1 MRRWNSQ
8 KKSIRILSTR
18 KCKTL
23 CVIVYHIWLCTYL
36 GLLPSNFYLQFGG
49 KSMGR
54 VYSNELGS
62 FFCQQTDFFSV
73 QRLQCVLLF
82 FQEVRTL
89 MLYLCLTCVIPVLYQ
104 SFHVIIFQ
112 KLLISYPY
120 PCQCSCLCLCF
131 LAFLFYIDIRLICI
145 MIMVVQVK
153 GGSIKCLVSS
163 FFVAH
168 RCSITHMR
176 DFRHVCYDIDAH
188 AYLLMYVVL

>member
-73 QRLQCVLLF
+73 QRLQCVTFLLGSADTH
-82 FQEVRTL
+82 VVSVS
-89 MLYLCLTCVIPVLYQ
+89 YLCHTSVVSVISCYNFSEIVHFIPVPMLVFMSVSVLPSFSLLYRYQ
-104 SFHVIIFQ
+104 IH
-112 KLLISYPY
+112 LHHDYG
-120 PCQCSCLCLCF
+120 CLGERWIYKMFGQQFLCGTQM
-131 LAFLFYIDIRLICI
+131 LNY
-145 MIMVVQVK
+145 
-153 GGSIKCLVSS
+153 
-163 FFVAH
+163 
-168 RCSITHMR
+168 TH
-176 DFRHVCYDIDAH
+176 A
-188 AYLLMYVVL
+188 